1 MDRNTVKKIFLN
13 LFLVASIF
21 ITYKESEFQGQV
33 KAIVI
38 ENGSE
43 NEK

>member
-1 MDRNTVKKIFLN
+1 MDRNIIKKIFLN
-13 LFLVASIF
+13 LFLVAGIF

-38 ENGSE
+38 EDGLE
-43 NEK
+43 NE